1 MTGSS
6 AAENGKTPDNADT
19 GKEESATTSS
29 NMEDQHEGNERS
41 DQTQEVLSLGLARYL
56 TASEKLYLALA
67 LSRILRSNI
76 VVCLQRNLSLD
87 VLGLDALCDGGT
99 SPFLYSGMAG
109 NGQLLTKHLTHADE
123 QKDRPNWPYYTRFIA
138 SRRPTSV
145 PTLDRSSYLKRP
157 SMWWVVRW
165 RRSCPSCVSITPSS

>member
-1 MTGSS
+1 MTGS

-19 GKEESATTSS
+19 DKESATTSR

-41 DQTQEVLSLGLARYL
+41 DQTQDVLSLGLARYL

-99 SPFLYSGMAG
+99 APFL
-109 NGQLLTKHLTHADE
+109 
-123 QKDRPNWPYYTRFIA
+123 
-138 SRRPTSV
+138 SV
-145 PTLDRSSYLKRP
+145 
-157 SMWWVVRW
+157 
-165 RRSCPSCVSITPSS
+165 